1 MREETATLRIEGMTC
16 ASCVRRVEK
25 ALEKVPG
32 VLQAQVNLATGKAAV
47 RFRTPE
53 ASLEDLLAAAE
64 RAGYPA
70 RPEDPAPPLPGLPAE
85 AVQKGEGASKPDSRF
100 LWQYSL
106 AVGMAMMALMYL
118 PADPDLV
125 NPLLLIAASVVQFH
139 AGASFYRQAW
149 AAARQGAANM
159 HTLVA
164 VGTSVAY
171 GYSAFVVLMPGLAR
185 AWGLPAHVY
194 FESSV
199 WIIALVLLGR
209 WLEERARNQAGE
221 AIRALMDLA
230 PRTARRLRDDLEVDI
245 PLEQVQPGDH
255 LLVRPGEKVPVDG
268 ILVEGASAVD
278 ESMLTGESLPV
289 EKAPGDRV
297 VGATLN
303 RSGSFV
309 MEARGVGRETV
320 LARIVQMVEEA
331 QGSKAPIQRLADR
344 ISAWF
349 VPGVMALAALTFAGW
364 MLSGAE
370 PRVPLALQAAI
381 SVLIIACP
389 CALGLAAPAAIMVG
403 TGRGASLGI
412 LIRGGEALEAA
423 LKIDRVVL
431 DKTGTLTTGRPEVH
445 LVQAAPGWERQEVL
459 RLAAAVERHSEH
471 PLAEAVVRRAQE
483 EGLELPRAEG
493 FEALPGR
500 GVRARI
506 DRRQVL
512 VGNRALVGDG
522 PDPERDDLTA
532 LYLSVDGR
540 LAGWMGLAD
549 RLKPEAVQ
557 TVCDLQE
564 MGLEVWMVTG
574 DRPQV
579 ARAVAAEAGIRNV
592 LAGVLPEEKALKVAE
607 LQQGGRA
614 VAMVGDGVNDAPALA
629 QADLGVAIGSGTDV
643 AMAASDIT
651 LMSPDLRRL
660 VSALALSRATVRTI
674 RQGMFWAFGYNA
686 LLIPVAAGVLY
697 PWLGTMLS
705 PVLAAGAMAASSVSV
720 VTNALRLRRFEPPA
734 RAREI
739 VHPRLKTRLAEWAWL
754 GGIATMALLVA
765 ALALAWMP
773 SGHSGNHGPMTRPGG
788 SDGAHP
794 TQHP

>member
-85 AVQKGEGASKPDSRF
+85 AGQKGEGASKPDSRF

-118 PADPDLV
+118 PADPELV
-125 NPLLLIAASVVQFH
+125 NPLLLAAASVVQFH

-149 AAARQGAANM
+149 AAARHGTANM

-185 AWGLPAHVY
+185 QWGLPSHVY

-230 PRTARRLRDDLEVDI
+230 PRTARRLQEGSEVDV
-245 PLEQVQPGDH
+245 PLDQVQPGDL

-268 ILVEGASAVD
+268 VLLEGASAVD

-289 EKAPGDRV
+289 EKSPGDRV

-364 MLSGAE
+364 LLSGSE

-403 TGRGASLGI
+403 TGRGANLGI

-431 DKTGTLTTGRPEVH
+431 DKTGTLTVGRPEVH
-445 LVQAAPGWERQEVL
+445 LIRAASGWEEKEVL

-471 PLAEAVVRRAQE
+471 PLAEAVVRRARE
-483 EGLELPRAEG
+483 EALELPRAEA

-506 DRRQVL
+506 DGKQVL

-522 PDPERDDLTA
+522 PPPERDDLTA

-549 RLKPEAVQ
+549 RLKPEAAE
-557 TVCDLQE
+557 TVRQLRE
-564 MGLEVWMVTG
+564 MDLEVWMVTG
-574 DRPQV
+574 DRLEA
-579 ARAVAAEAGIRNV
+579 ARAVAAEAGIDHV
-592 LAGVLPEEKALKVAE
+592 LAGVLPEEKALKVAR
-607 LQQGGRA
+607 LQRDGHA

-660 VSALALSRATVRTI
+660 VTALALSRATVRTI
-674 RQGMFWAFGYNA
+674 RQGLFWAFAYNA
-686 LLIPVAAGVLY
+686 VLIPVAAGALY

-720 VTNALRLRRFEPPA
+720 VTNALRLRRYAPPA

-739 VHPRLKTRLAEWAWL
+739 VHPSLRARLGEWAWL
-754 GGIATMALLVA
+754 GGIATVALLVA
-765 ALALAWMP
+765 ALALAWIP
-773 SGHSGNHGPMTRPGG
+773 PGHSGNHAPMTRPGG